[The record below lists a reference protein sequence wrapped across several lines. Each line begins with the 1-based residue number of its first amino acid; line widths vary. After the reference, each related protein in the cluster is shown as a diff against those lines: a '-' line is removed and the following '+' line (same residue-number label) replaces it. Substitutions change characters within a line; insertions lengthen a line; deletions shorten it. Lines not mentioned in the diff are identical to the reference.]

1 MNNRRRIQSAALLAL
16 AALSVLSSCAK
27 YSGTEQTGA
36 KEGEGCL
43 VTFTVGGP
51 QSRAG
56 DYTTVLSYEK
66 QMSSLQLI
74 IYNKNGSSSS
84 GRWTIES
91 SGSETYTSAV
101 TSATF
106 STRLSAGEYYVVAIA
121 NSDEDYTGSTY
132 AYIEDYLCG
141 RHYLSDEEDYA
152 SGGFQAFGGQD
163 LTVSEGD
170 ASASVSLTLDRFVGR
185 VTLQGIYNYTGKAVT
200 VNRVWLS
207 NTVTTFNS
215 GGTASWGNIMG
226 RYSLSDSESII
237 SGSSDADCPNCTF
250 RTVGRTLSSNGS
262 YTAAVTL
269 YALANS
275 SSVIPSGWNSSWSN
289 SSGQKTTL
297 VIDATMDGTQC
308 YYPVVL
314 DEISANYTYTVSV
327 KLYRI
332 GSPDP
337 NDPDGEVV
345 TTVPFT
351 ATVSVD
357 EWDDGV
363 EYSYE

>member
-16 AALSVLSSCAK
+16 AALSVLSCAK
-27 YSGTEQTGA
+27 YSGTEQTAA

-66 QMSSLQLI
+66 QLSSLQLV
-74 IYNKNGSSSS
+74 IYNKNGSSGS
-84 GRWTIES
+84 GSWTIEAS
-91 SGSETYTSAV
+91 SSETYPSAV

-132 AYIEDYLCG
+132 AYIEDNLCG
-141 RHYLSDEEDYA
+141 RHYLSDEEDY
-152 SGGFQAFGGQD
+152 STGGFQAFGAQD
-163 LTVSEGD
+163 LTVSGDD

-207 NTVTTFNS
+207 NTVTKYDS
-215 GGTASWGNIMG
+215 GGTNSWGNIMG
-226 RYSLSDSESII
+226 RYSTSDSGSII
-237 SGSSDADCPNCTF
+237 AGSSDADCPNCTF
-250 RTVGRTLSSNGS
+250 RTVGRTLASNGS
-262 YTAAVTL
+262 YTTAVTL

-275 SSVIPSGWNSSWSN
+275 SSVTPSGWSSSWSN
-289 SSGQKTTL
+289 SAGEKTTL

-314 DEISANYTYTVSV
+314 DGISANYTYTVSV

-345 TTVPFT
+345 TVVPFT